1 MPKKK
6 RQAAHLGALA
16 SKRRAGSAEDTP
28 RIEPA
33 DERDLGGGGADS
45 ADGATADG
53 AGGVLSAAVRGPDVS
68 DALRRVHRALK
79 PGTRRL
85 CARGTTPTRHAELAC
100 ARINHK
106 STYNESLNLT

>member
-6 RQAAHLGALA
+6 RQAQHCGTLA
-16 SKRRAGSAEDTP
+16 SKKKKHAEHP
-28 RIEPA
+28 ELA

-53 AGGVLSAAVRGPDVS
+53 AGGVLCAAVRGLDVS